1 MKHLPRTD
9 RSILSNWWWAI
20 DRLTLFAL
28 AVLIV
33 CGIMLVSSAS
43 PPAAE
48 HYGLSPFY
56 YVHRQLIFLIPT
68 IAFIFLVSLMN
79 EKTLWR
85 ISLVAMPITI
95 TMMIAAIFFG
105 PEVNGAHRWI
115 TLHGISIQPSEF
127 AKPFFAI
134 ISAWLIAKARQKP
147 GFPGYQLSL
156 GLFLVII
163 SLMLMEPDLGMSFVL
178 ACMWGVQMFLSGLPI
193 IVIVGLVGI
202 GIIGLFCAYLFSPH
216 VTSRID
222 RFLDPAVGNNYQV
235 KKSLLAF
242 SHGGFWGTGPDH
254 GIIKLTLPD
263 AHEDFIFAVA
273 AEEFG
278 MITAVLLILVYAFVI
293 VRSVSRIYRNEDMF
307 VILAT
312 TALLVQFGLQSLIH
326 MGSSLQ
332 LLPAKGMTLPFISY
346 GGSSLLSFGLAFGA
360 LLVLTRKRKTGLL
373 HDNI

>member
-1 MKHLPRTD
+1 MTHLPRTD

-33 CGIMLVSSAS
+33 AGIMLVSSAS

-48 HYGLSPFY
+48 RAGLAPFY

-68 IAFIFLVSLMN
+68 IAFIFIISLVN

-85 ISLVAMPITI
+85 ISLVAMPVTI
-95 TMMIAAIFFG
+95 AMMIAAIFFG
-105 PEVNGAHRWI
+105 PEVNGARRWI
-115 TLHGISIQPSEF
+115 TLHGMSIQPSEF

-193 IVIVGLVGI
+193 IVIAGLVSI
-202 GIIGLFCAYLFSPH
+202 GIVGLFCAYLFSPH
-216 VTSRID
+216 VTSRVD

-235 KKSLLAF
+235 KKSLQAF

-293 VRSVSRIYRNEDMF
+293 IRSVSRIYRNEDMF
-307 VILAT
+307 VVLAT

-346 GGSSLLSFGLAFGA
+346 GGSSLLSFGIAFGA

-373 HDNI
+373 HDDI

>member
-1 MKHLPRTD
+1 MKHFPRTD

-28 AVLIV
+28 GVLIV
-33 CGIMLVSSAS
+33 CGIVLVSSAS

-48 HYGLSPFY
+48 RSGLPPFY
-56 YVHRQLIFLIPT
+56 YVHKQLIFLLPT
-68 IAFIFLVSLMN
+68 LGLMFAVSLMK

-85 ISLVAMPITI
+85 MSLLAMPATI
-95 TMMIAAIFFG
+95 LMMATAIFFG
-105 PEVNGAHRWI
+105 PKVNGAARWI
-115 TLHGISIQPSEF
+115 SFHGMNLQPSEF

-156 GLFLVII
+156 ALFLIII

-178 ACMWGVQMFLSGLPI
+178 ACMWGAQMFLSGLPMM
-193 IVIVGLVGI
+193 VIAGLVVLGV
-202 GIIGLFCAYLFSPH
+202 IGLFLAYLFSPH

-222 RFLDPAVGNNYQV
+222 RFLDPAAGNNYQV
-235 KKSLLAF
+235 RKSLEAF
-242 SHGGFWGTGPDH
+242 RHGGFWGTGPDH

-278 MITAVLLILVYAFVI
+278 MVTAIFLIAVYAFI
-293 VRSVSRIYRNEDMF
+293 IIRSVSRIYRNEDMF
-307 VILAT
+307 VVLAT
-312 TALLVQFGLQSLIH
+312 TALLVQFGLQSLVH

-332 LLPAKGMTLPFISY
+332 LLPAKGMTLPLISY
-346 GGSSLLSFGLAFGA
+346 GGSSLLSFGIAIGA
-360 LLVLTRKRKTGLL
+360 LLALTRKRKTGLL
-373 HDNI
+373 HDDV